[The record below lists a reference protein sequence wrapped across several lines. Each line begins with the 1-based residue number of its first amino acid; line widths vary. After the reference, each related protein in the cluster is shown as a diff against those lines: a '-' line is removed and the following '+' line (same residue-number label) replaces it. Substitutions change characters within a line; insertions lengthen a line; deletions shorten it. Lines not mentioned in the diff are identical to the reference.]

1 MFLVRE
7 FVSFKMFL
15 VRELQEFTRLEDE
28 AGVHEK
34 RYSSENSNGLVI
46 SENSNE
52 LVIVQS
58 STV

>member
-1 MFLVRE
+1 M
-7 FVSFKMFL
+7 SF

-34 RYSSENSNGLVI
+34 RHSSENSNGLVI

>member
-1 MFLVRE
+1 MKIFE
-7 FVSFKMFL
+7 KIVSFEMSY